1 MKDLIKKILR
11 EETSELSDKKKK
23 ADENLMDF
31 ISKDYQWY
39 IDTPEQRFE
48 YSPESIW
55 LIKPETKEWMLELK
69 KSGDLWYN
77 YETYDTFSRY
87 LNMEKSDFEPFIK
100 IWVED
105 VLKREIVSINNQW
118 GGHTF
123 RVEDVLENGKQ
134 LK

>member
-1 MKDLIKKILR
+1 LR
-11 EETSELSDKKKK
+11 EETSGLTDGQIKVGY
-23 ADENLMDF
+23 ALMN
-31 ISKDYQWY
+31 IIIKGYQWY

-105 VLKREIVSINNQW
+105 VLKREIDSINNQW

-123 RVEDVLENGKQ
+123 RVEDVLEKGKQ
-134 LK
+134 MK